1 MTNNTTAALT
11 DEHIVEIYDDFYTQ
25 EDERE
30 SSHILPFARAIERA
44 LLTSPRAAVQASAN
58 LEDLRKKLL
67 TPREII
73 RDEQGWLTH
82 PDMPCCDEDVR
93 ADELLAAFH
102 IDTAFVSMESDG
114 NEDACEA
121 YFERGDADCSA
132 WTPTPPTGEGWLLL
146 EIYDTEDGPYA
157 LYGRDRYEVERAE
170 KRAHSKRLRERLGID
185 AAPAAPVA
193 VLSEDD
199 AANLIT
205 IDRRDL
211 YGFVRGSIKR
221 ALEDA
226 SHGAAESRE
235 PMSAVDCWS
244 EAHTRTI
251 EIFDSMKIAGIGE
264 VQSAAQAV
272 AADGAACK
280 GKNCGATDGVSHS
293 PECVAEHEAT
303 VTGAI
308 AADGALGEPDTS
320 YKAPYAG
327 HAFKYHSRDQIIEYG
342 NARARAAVSPATAD
356 ERAAFIE
363 AIVPILTVHGHK
375 DIAERIANQV
385 ADDNQLPYQMFVAGR
400 ASQAAAPA
408 EAREPIGWFDKS
420 FNQIRWR
427 DGLVNADFADRQP
440 FYTYPVGA
448 PADAGEAVAS
458 RPEVDRLLAALERA
472 VKAESA
478 LRALVDECDN
488 DLTVG
493 WEERMRARIDDANRL
508 LASSG
513 AMASGYEAAQTAA
526 ARDVLAERARQ
537 ISVEGWTPEHDDQY
551 VRQELERAAIC
562 YIVIGPNRM
571 SPDDWPFHPKYW
583 RPAKPRRELVKAA
596 ALLIA
601 AIERLDRAEAR
612 EQGAQGGKGGEA

>member
-11 DEHIVEIYDDFYTQ
+11 DEQIVEIYDDFYTQ

-385 ADDNQLPYQMFVAGR
+385 ADGNQLPYQMFVAGR

-408 EAREPIGWFDKS
+408 EPFPYQKT
-420 FNQIRWR
+420 FNAI
-427 DGLVNADFADRQP
+427 AAA
-440 FYTYPVGA
+440 TSIVG
-448 PADAGEAVAS
+448 GHVS
-458 RPEVDRLLAALERA
+458 IS
-472 VKAESA
+472 VKAFQ
-478 LRALVDECDN
+478 
-488 DLTVG
+488 
-493 WEERMRARIDDANRL
+493 DAF
-508 LASSG
+508 G
-513 AMASGYEAAQTAA
+513 AA
-526 ARDVLAERARQ
+526 
-537 ISVEGWTPEHDDQY
+537 P
-551 VRQELERAAIC
+551 
-562 YIVIGPNRM
+562 
-571 SPDDWPFHPKYW
+571 
-583 RPAKPRRELVKAA
+583 
-596 ALLIA
+596 
-601 AIERLDRAEAR
+601 AEAR
-612 EQGAQGGKGGEA
+612 EPSDSYPGANLEIIEKAIYCNQHGDTESVENWLDHLRERLAAPANAVAWICSGSNDFAPIVRDRAAALKLSQEHGDGKIVALGIVPDVDSQGAQGGKGGEA